1 MFDSLLY
8 LVAGLILLIFAADK
22 FVLGAASAAKHMGVS
37 TMLVGLI
44 IVGFGT
50 SAPEMVVSAIA
61 SFKGNSGL
69 ALGNAVGSN
78 ITNIALVLGVGLL
91 IVPMSIKSQ
100 TIKREMPILLLVSLL
115 VLFLLM
121 DLKLSFSDGVIMIV
135 SMLIVTGFLTLIGIK
150 GDKDEFSDEIEAEYD
165 LDITLKKAL
174 ILLVFGII
182 TLPIASQLM
191 VIGATDIATHFG
203 VSDLVIGL
211 TVVALGTSLP
221 ELAATIASALKK
233 EHDLAIGNIVGSNI
247 FNLLGVIGISG
258 LIREYEF
265 SAHFIQYDYF
275 YMLVLTVFLFLASVY
290 FVLKDQFISRVIGVV
305 LVLLYISYM
314 VWLYVSKS
322 I

>member
-1 MFDSLLY
+1 MLISSLY
-8 LVAGLILLIFAADK
+8 LVAGLVLLIYAADK
-22 FVLGAASAAKHMGVS
+22 FVLGAASTAKHMGVS

-100 TIKREMPILLLVSLL
+100 TVKREMPILLVVTLMVLL
-115 VLFLLM
+115 LLM
-121 DLKLSFSDGVIMIV
+121 DLKLTFIDG
-135 SMLIVTGFLTLIGIK
+135 LILIIGMFVVTGYLLFIGIK
-150 GDKDEFSDEIEAEYD
+150 TDKDEFSDELEAEFD
-165 LDITLKKAL
+165 LDITVKKAILYL
-174 ILLVFGII
+174 ILGII
-182 TLPIASQLM
+182 LLPIASQVM
-191 VIGATDIATHFG
+191 VIGATDIALHFG
-203 VSDLVIGL
+203 VSDMVIGL
-211 TVVALGTSLP
+211 TIVALGTSLP

-233 EHDLAIGNIVGSNI
+233 EHDLAIGNIVGSNM

-265 SAHFIQYDYF
+265 TVHFIKYDYF
-275 YMLVLTVFLFLASVY
+275 YMLLLTVFLFLASVY
-290 FVLKDQFISRVIGVV
+290 FVLKDRFISRVIGVV
-305 LVLLYISYM
+305 LLVMYFSYM
-314 VWLYVSKS
+314 GWLYVSEG